1 MATNTY
7 QNQEKKE
14 KKSLFSKLESITKL
28 DPSFEHGLPVKF
40 MPYIIYITLVG
51 IFYIGNTHYA
61 EKTSRKINNLQNEVE
76 ELRADYTTLKANF
89 MKDSKQSEVAEKV
102 KRLGLEESMV
112 PPYKIDVNAEEVVT
126 LANR

>member
-14 KKSLFSKLESITKL
+14 RKSLFSKLENFTRL
-28 DPSFEHGLPVKF
+28 DPAFEDGLPVKF
-40 MPYIIYITLVG
+40 MPYIIYITMVG
-51 IFYIGNTHYA
+51 VFYIGNTHYA
-61 EKTSRKINNLQNEVE
+61 EKTSRKINNVQNEVE

-102 KRLGLEESMV
+102 KRLGLEESIV
-112 PPYKIDVNAEEVVT
+112 PPYKIDMDAEEITT

>member
-7 QNQEKKE
+7 QDQEKKE
-14 KKSLFSKLESITKL
+14 KKSLFSKLENMTRL
-28 DPSFEHGLPVKF
+28 DPACEDGVPVKF
-40 MPYIIYITLVG
+40 MPYSIYITLVG
-51 IFYIGNTHYA
+51 SFYIGNTHYA
-61 EKTSRKINNLQNEVE
+61 EKTSRKINKFQNEVE

-102 KRLGLEESMV
+102 KRLGLEESIV
-112 PPYKIDVNAEEVVT
+112 PPYRIDADLEEIVT

>member
-7 QNQEKKE
+7 QDQEKKE

-61 EKTSRKINNLQNEVE
+61 EKTSRKINKLQNEVE

-102 KRLGLEESMV
+102 KRLGLEESIV

>member
-7 QNQEKKE
+7 QDQEKKE

-28 DPSFEHGLPVKF
+28 DPAFEHGLPVKF

-61 EKTSRKINNLQNEVE
+61 EKTSRKINKVQNEVE

-89 MKDSKQSEVAEKV
+89 MIDSKQSEVAEKV
-102 KRLGLEESMV
+102 KRLGLEESIV
-112 PPYKIDVNAEEVVT
+112 PPYKIDLDAEEIVT

>member
-7 QNQEKKE
+7 QDQEKKE
-14 KKSLFSKLESITKL
+14 KRSLFSKLESITKL
-28 DPSFEHGLPVKF
+28 DPAFEHGLPVKF
-40 MPYIIYITLVG
+40 MPYIMYVTLAG

-61 EKTSRKINNLQNEVE
+61 EKTSRKINKVQNEVE

-89 MKDSKQSEVAEKV
+89 MKESKQSEVAEKV
-102 KRLGLEESMV
+102 KRLGLEESIV
-112 PPYKIDVNAEEVVT
+112 PPYKIDVNAKEIVT

>member
-7 QNQEKKE
+7 QDQEKKE
-14 KKSLFSKLESITKL
+14 KKSLFSKLENMTRL
-28 DPSFEHGLPVKF
+28 DPAFEDGLPVKF

-61 EKTSRKINNLQNEVE
+61 EKTSRNINKVQNEVE

-102 KRLGLEESMV
+102 LRLGLEESIV
-112 PPYKIDVNAEEVVT
+112 PPYKIDVNAEEIVT

>member
-7 QNQEKKE
+7 QNQERRE
-14 KKSLFSKLESITKL
+14 KKSLFSKLESFTRL
-28 DPSFEHGLPVKF
+28 DPAFEHGLPVKF

-61 EKTSRKINNLQNEVE
+61 EKTSREINQLQNEVE

-102 KRLGLEESMV
+102 KRLGLEESIV
-112 PPYKIDVNAEEVVT
+112 PPYKIDANAKEIVT

>member
-7 QNQEKKE
+7 QNQEEKKR
-14 KKSLFSKLESITKL
+14 KSLFSKLENFTRL
-28 DPSFEHGLPVKF
+28 DPAFEDGLPVKF

-61 EKTSRKINNLQNEVE
+61 EKTSRKINKVQNEVE

-102 KRLGLEESMV
+102 KRLGLEESIV
-112 PPYKIDVNAEEVVT
+112 PPYKIDMNAEEITT